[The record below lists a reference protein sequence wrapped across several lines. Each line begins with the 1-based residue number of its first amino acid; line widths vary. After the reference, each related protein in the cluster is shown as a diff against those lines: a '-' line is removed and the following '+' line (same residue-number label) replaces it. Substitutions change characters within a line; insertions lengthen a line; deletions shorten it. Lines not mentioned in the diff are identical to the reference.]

1 MKVLIAED
9 DMVSGLVLER
19 TLQRWGY
26 EVIKTK
32 NGEEAWEKFQAEPV
46 SLVITDWMMPQMD
59 GVELCRRIRQ
69 MSLEHYTYVIL
80 LSAKSQKIELV
91 EGMNAGADDFM
102 TKPFDSAE
110 LQVRLRAGERL
121 LDLEHSL
128 TERQLEIE
136 AANQE
141 LQRSVD
147 RQRLVN
153 QLLGSLTSS
162 LDFEVVLQEAVV
174 PLQALFSSSRA
185 YMRLVDRET
194 ETLRLVAEKCAQGTS
209 PMGAISFPIETS
221 SETEEAI
228 YNSAQ
233 AIADLAQNL
242 TTDTRLATRMLANGF
257 KVEALLS
264 EPLTMQGMWFGDL
277 GLHQCY
283 GTRVWKE
290 DEIRLL
296 KTIAQQ
302 ISVVAVNSALHRK
315 VQEQSVRDGL
325 TGLFNR
331 RYFDESMT
339 IEFERAS
346 RYNQPLTLVM
356 VDLDHLKIIND
367 GMGHLAGDSAIK
379 QTGEILLKQS
389 RRVDVATR
397 YGGEEFAMILPQTP
411 LVGGRS
417 ASEHWRQSINRVM
430 IGDHRLSASIGL
442 ASFPEHGSTAERLI
456 KAADIALYRAK
467 HEGRNRVCE
476 AGTSEVE
483 ARNAEA

>member
-32 NGEEAWEKFQAEPV
+32 NGEEAWERFQAEPV
-46 SLVITDWMMPQMD
+46 SMVITDWMMPQMD
-59 GVELCRRIRQ
+59 GAELCRRIRQ
-69 MSLEHYTYVIL
+69 LGLEHYTYVIM

-91 EGMNAGADDFM
+91 EGMSAGADDFM
-102 TKPFDSAE
+102 TKPFDSSE

-121 LDLEHSL
+121 LNLEQSL
-128 TERQLEIE
+128 TERQAEIE
-136 AANQE
+136 SVNRE

-162 LDFEVVLQEAVV
+162 LDFEVVLQEAVA
-174 PLQALFSSSRA
+174 PLQALFNSSRA

-194 ETLRLVAEKCAQGTS
+194 QTLRLVAEKCAQGTS

-228 YNSAQ
+228 YNSAHVLPDLTQ
-233 AIADLAQNL
+233 AVA
-242 TTDTRLATRMLANGF
+242 TDTRLITRMLVNGF
-257 KVEALLS
+257 KVNSLLS

-283 GTRVWKE
+283 GAREWKE

-331 RYFDESMT
+331 RYFDESLT

-346 RYNQPLTLVM
+346 RYSQPLTLVM

-367 GMGHLAGDSAIK
+367 EMGHLAGDSAIK
-379 QTGEILLKQS
+379 QTGELLLKQS
-389 RRVDVATR
+389 RRVDIATR
-397 YGGEEFAMILPQTP
+397 YGGEEFAVILPQTP
-411 LVGGRS
+411 LAGGKS
-417 ASEHWRQSINRVM
+417 ASEHWRRSINGVM
-430 IGDHRLSASIGL
+430 IGNHRLSASIGI
-442 ASFPEHGSTAERLI
+442 ATFPEHGSSPERLL
-456 KAADIALYRAK
+456 KAADIAMYRAK

-476 AGTSEVE
+476 AGISEVE
-483 ARNAEA
+483 SRNVEA

>member
-32 NGEEAWEKFQAEPV
+32 NGEEAWARFQAEPV
-46 SLVITDWMMPQMD
+46 SIVITDWMMPLMD

-69 MSLEHYTYVIL
+69 LGLEHYTYVIL
-80 LSAKSQKIELV
+80 LSAKTQKIELV

-102 TKPFDSAE
+102 TKPFDSSE

-128 TERQLEIE
+128 TARQLEIQT
-136 AANQE
+136 ANQE
-141 LQRSVD
+141 LQRSID

-162 LDFEVVLQEAVV
+162 LDFEAVLQEAVT
-174 PLQALFSSSRA
+174 PLQSLFNSSRA
-185 YMRLVDRET
+185 YVRLVDRET
-194 ETLRLVAEKCAQGTS
+194 QTLRLVAEKCAQGTM
-209 PMGAISFPIETS
+209 PMGAITFPIEST
-221 SETEEAI
+221 TATDDAI
-228 YNSAQ
+228 YNSE
-233 AIADLAQNL
+233 IVMPDLSQILAS
-242 TTDTRLATRMLANGF
+242 DPRLSPRLLANGF
-257 KVEALLS
+257 MVDSLLS
-264 EPLTMQGMWFGDL
+264 EPLIMQGMWFGDL
-277 GLHQCY
+277 GLQQCY
-283 GTRVWKE
+283 GTRDWKD

-331 RYFDESMT
+331 RYFDESMA

-356 VDLDHLKIIND
+356 VDLDHLKLIND

-379 QTGEILLKQS
+379 LTGEILLKQS
-389 RRVDVATR
+389 RRVDIATR
-397 YGGEEFAMILPQTP
+397 YGGEEFAVILPQTP
-411 LVGGRS
+411 LVGGRA

-430 IGDHRLSASIGL
+430 LGNHRLSASIGI

-476 AGTSEVE
+476 AGLSEIE
-483 ARNAEA
+483 ARNADA